1 MEGVALKDLAT
12 LLTDVQLSPWR
23 RRRVEKARYEDYVTA
38 LGSISPSIYVFDI
51 HGGHVSVR
59 SKADEIPVYAE
70 RVDKYYHM
78 ITGALRTAPTARP
91 VTIAVDVDDEA
102 GDQVEYPVFS
112 FQKEVNGANILLPDF
127 ELHMLDYL
135 RSAPHDAKPFHSKAC
150 RATFAGSTT
159 GGGQLSLDDVEGA
172 RFPRLRAALYFKDHP
187 LVDFRLPGI
196 VQCETPEVEDRLR
209 AMGFGQG
216 RVSWD
221 ETFDAKFVI
230 SVDGNGATCSRMAIA
245 LASNCALLKYVQQYS
260 LFYSPAL
267 IAGYHYIPVF
277 EHQDVVRAIDH
288 ERAHPGYF
296 EHVASA
302 GTLFARDILSEAA
315 VHTYVATLLTAF
327 SDMIDGVDR
336 TEDAGDTLSGT
347 GGLSDHDKQSGHREA
362 STLV

>member
-1 MEGVALKDLAT
+1 MDGAALKDLAA
-12 LLTDVQLSPWR
+12 LLVDVQLSPWR
-23 RRRVEKARYEDYVTA
+23 RRKVEKTRYLDHVTA
-38 LGSISPSIYVFDI
+38 IGSTSPSVYIFDI
-51 HGGHVSVR
+51 DGGEVSVR
-59 SKADEIPVYAE
+59 SKADEVSVYAE
-70 RVDKYYHM
+70 RADKYHHM
-78 ITGALRTAPTARP
+78 IMGAVRTSPMARP

-102 GDQVEYPVFS
+102 GDQVDYPVFS

-127 ELHMLDYL
+127 ELHMIAYL

-159 GGGQLSLDDVEGA
+159 GGGQLTLGDVEGV
-172 RFPRLRAALYFKDHP
+172 RFPRLRAALFFRDHP

-196 VQCETPEVEDRLR
+196 VQCETREVEDRLR
-209 AMGFGQG
+209 AMGFGDG

-230 SVDGNGATCSRMAIA
+230 SIDGNGATCSRMAIA

-277 EHQDVVRAIDH
+277 EDQDVVRAIDH
-288 ERAHPGYF
+288 EMANPGYF

-302 GTLFARDILSEAA
+302 GALFARDVLSEAA

-327 SDMIDGVDR
+327 SALIDDVD
-336 TEDAGDTLSGT
+336 GT
-347 GGLSDHDKQSGHREA
+347 DDSAVR
-362 STLV
+362 